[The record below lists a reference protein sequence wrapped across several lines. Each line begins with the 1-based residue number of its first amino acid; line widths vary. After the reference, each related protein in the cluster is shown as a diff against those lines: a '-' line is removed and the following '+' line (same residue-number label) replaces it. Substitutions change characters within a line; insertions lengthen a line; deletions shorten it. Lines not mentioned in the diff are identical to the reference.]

1 MLDNNIWW
9 AALEIQR
16 ARELEWRMR
25 NLRAKNPSPKIT
37 RKLALLVRRA
47 RREGLSPAE
56 IEGIVRWALNH
67 E

>member
-16 ARELEWRMR
+16 ARELEWEMR
-25 NLRAKNPSPKIT
+25 HRWPEPQKPRIA
-37 RKLALLVRRA
+37 RKLMHLVRKA
-47 RREGLSPAE
+47 KQQGLSPAE